1 VHNELRTFIR
11 AFSMIGSGWC
21 TVGAGRK
28 LQSLGVVLILLG
40 TGGCAGGSGMPAST
54 ASAPASASGTGSGAV
69 TGAAAVTITI
79 KDFAY
84 GDPLTVAP
92 GATVAIVNM
101 DTAAHTVTA
110 DDGPAFDAEAKGGGG
125 TATFTAPTKPGSY
138 PYHCT
143 FHPGMHGTLIVK

>member
-1 VHNELRTFIR
+1 
-11 AFSMIGSGWC
+11 MK
-21 TVGAGRK
+21 AGRK
-28 LQSLGVVLILLG
+28 LSSLGMALILLG
-40 TGGCAGGSGMPAST
+40 TAGCAGGSGMPAST
-54 ASAPASASGTGSGAV
+54 SASGTATGSSPTAG
-69 TGAAAVTITI
+69 TAAATTITI

-92 GATVAIVNM
+92 GVTVSITNM

-110 DDGPAFDAEAKGGGG
+110 DEGSAFDAEVKGGGG
-125 TATFTAPTKPGSY
+125 TATFTAPSAPGSY

>member
-1 VHNELRTFIR
+1 MKI
-11 AFSMIGSGWC
+11 
-21 TVGAGRK
+21 GRK
-28 LQSLGVVLILLG
+28 LSSLGMVLILLG
-40 TGGCAGGSGMPAST
+40 TAGCAGGSGMPTS
-54 ASAPASASGTGSGAV
+54 ASAPGSGPGSSP
-69 TGAAAVTITI
+69 TAATAAGTITI

-92 GATVAIVNM
+92 GATVAITNM

-110 DDGPAFDAEAKGGGG
+110 DEGSAFDAEVKGGGG

-143 FHPGMHGTLIVK
+143 FHPGMHGVLIVK

>member
-1 VHNELRTFIR
+1 
-11 AFSMIGSGWC
+11 MK
-21 TVGAGRK
+21 AGRK
-28 LQSLGVVLILLG
+28 LSSLGMALILLG
-40 TGGCAGGSGMPAST
+40 TAGCAGGSGMPAST
-54 ASAPASASGTGSGAV
+54 SASASGSATGSGPTAG
-69 TGAAAVTITI
+69 TAAATTITI

-92 GATVAIVNM
+92 GVTVSITNM

-110 DDGPAFDAEAKGGGG
+110 DEGSAFDAEVKGGGG
-125 TATFTAPTKPGSY
+125 TATFTAPSAPGSY

>member
-1 VHNELRTFIR
+1 
-11 AFSMIGSGWC
+11 MK
-21 TVGAGRK
+21 AGRK
-28 LQSLGVVLILLG
+28 LSSLGMALILLG
-40 TGGCAGGSGMPAST
+40 TAGCSGGSGMPAST
-54 ASAPASASGTGSGAV
+54 SASASGTATGSSPTAG
-69 TGAAAVTITI
+69 TAAATITI

-92 GATVAIVNM
+92 GVTVSITNM

-110 DDGPAFDAEAKGGGG
+110 DEGSAFDAEVKGGGG
-125 TATFTAPTKPGSY
+125 TATFTAPSAPGSY

>member
-1 VHNELRTFIR
+1 MNAR
-11 AFSMIGSGWC
+11 
-21 TVGAGRK
+21 RK
-28 LQSLGVVLILLG
+28 LSSLLVLLVLLG
-40 TGGCAGGSGMPAST
+40 TGGCAGGSGSPAST
-54 ASAPASASGTGSGAV
+54 WPHPACRPTAGT
-69 TGAAAVTITI
+69 AAATITI

-92 GATVAIVNM
+92 GAAVTVTNM

-110 DDGPAFDAEAKGGGG
+110 DEGSAFDAQVKGSGG

-143 FHPGMHGTLIVK
+143 YHPGMHGTLVVK

>member
-1 VHNELRTFIR
+1 
-11 AFSMIGSGWC
+11 MIGSGWC

-28 LQSLGVVLILLG
+28 LQSLGVVLILFG
-40 TGGCAGGSGMPAST
+40 TGGCAGGSGTTAST
-54 ASAPASASGTGSGAV
+54 ASAPASAPAPAS
-69 TGAAAVTITI
+69 AAVTITI

-125 TATFTAPTKPGSY
+125 TATFTAPSKPGSY